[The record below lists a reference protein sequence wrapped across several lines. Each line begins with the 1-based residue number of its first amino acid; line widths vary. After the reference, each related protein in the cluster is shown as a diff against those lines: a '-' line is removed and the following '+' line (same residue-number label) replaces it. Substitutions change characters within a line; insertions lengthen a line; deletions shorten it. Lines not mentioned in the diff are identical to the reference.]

1 MYHVPISILNFCIG
15 EMLPE
20 YKPIVVIVH
29 NYKELCKYSLL

>member
-29 NYKELCKYSLL
+29 IKNYANTAK